1 MKAFQ
6 HPRTFELTIG
16 IKLWSLRD
24 LACSLLLAQFRT
36 QSSSILGAARHF
48 ISICSFQYRIHV
60 ERREAPEAAREETA
74 SLPHGWPFYL
84 VSTDQGRNTAGDRAK
99 LALIIMTVSWLSS
112 FVSLEKF
119 CRSLNHH
126 HLQHISHFKT
136 PVLRYGIT

>member
-6 HPRTFELTIG
+6 HPRTFELTIS
-16 IKLWSLRD
+16 IKLWSLRE
-24 LACSLLLAQFRT
+24 LVCSLLLAQFRT
-36 QSSSILGAARHF
+36 QSSSILGTARHF
-48 ISICSFQYRIHV
+48 SICSFQYRIHV

-84 VSTDQGRNTAGDRAK
+84 VSTDHCRNTAGDRAK

-112 FVSLEKF
+112 FVSLKKF

-126 HLQHISHFKT
+126 HLQHMSYFKT